1 METMGQMAMTAFEIM
16 TAKTSELEDGLYAAL
31 NGCDAYAEAC
41 KAIQAAELA
50 KDEPNEK
57 LAHRMGQ
64 FAARV
69 AKIAAFVED
78 DALTEFVFLRDR
90 LFSVELAE
98 KGEFI

>member
-1 METMGQMAMTAFEIM
+1 MSAFEVM
-16 TAKTSELEDGLYAAL
+16 TTKTDELEAGLYAAL
-31 NGCDAYAEAC
+31 DGCDAYADAVKELM
-41 KAIQAAELA
+41 AIELA

-57 LAHRMGQ
+57 LAKRLGQ
-64 FAARV
+64 FGDRV
-69 AKIAAFVED
+69 AKIAKFVED